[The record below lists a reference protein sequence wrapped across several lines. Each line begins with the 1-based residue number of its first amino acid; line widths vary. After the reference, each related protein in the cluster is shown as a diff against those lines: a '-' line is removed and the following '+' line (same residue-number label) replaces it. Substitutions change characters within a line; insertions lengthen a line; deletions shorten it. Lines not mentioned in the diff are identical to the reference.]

1 MKTKR
6 ISALLCAAMMLV
18 SLLTPAVAAES
29 KEEIIDLGDGF
40 YAVVTVEQGPMTR
53 ADDTVNGSKTAKV
66 YNGSTVI
73 GTVLLAAKFD
83 ISGATARATVATI
96 TGTGQNGWS
105 YDHGTTSLSGNKAS
119 GTAYF
124 KSGSTTKSLT
134 LTLTCS
140 PDGTIS

>member
-18 SLLTPAVAAES
+18 SLLTPAMAAES

-40 YAVVTVEQGPMTR
+40 YAVVTVGQSPMTR

-124 KSGSTTKSLT
+124 KSGSTVKSLT

-140 PDGTIS
+140 SDGTIS